1 MIEDKLM
8 ENKANKMYNTIY
20 AKVDAKRKES
30 LFSGNY
36 GFWAVSS
43 NYLGIDPELPEVY
56 NQTMNELL
64 IDKKKLNEL
73 ENEIEKYFA
82 PLNYNQKKDEKKIE
96 LENKKDVGELF
107 YQSYKSQKIDAYN
120 IKVDT
125 PIKTRLLKNHFER
138 FLEGKSQDLNKYN
151 DFQIG
156 VIFKKL
162 IENYEKKFKK

>member
-1 MIEDKLM
+1 MIEDNLM
-8 ENKANKMYNTIY
+8 ENKVKKMYNTIY

-30 LFSGNY
+30 LFLGNY

-43 NYLGIDPELPEVY
+43 NYLGIDPELPELY

-64 IDKKKLNEL
+64 IDKPKLNEL
-73 ENEIEKYFA
+73 EKEIEKYFT
-82 PLNYNQKKDEKKIE
+82 PLNYNQKKNEKKKDN
-96 LENKKDVGELF
+96 NKKDAGELF
-107 YQSYKSQKIDAYN
+107 YQSYKTQKINAYD
-120 IKVDT
+120 IIVDT
-125 PIKTRLLKNHFER
+125 PKKIRTLKNHFER

-162 IENYEKKFKK
+162 VEGYEKKYNK